1 MWPPSPRNYRNR
13 SPDQPER
20 INHSYKENPTKEA
33 LPMTDSSPI
42 DPARTAL
49 LVMDYQAGIL
59 ARLPEAE
66 SLLTRTAAAIDI
78 VRRSGGLLG
87 YVRVAFEDADY
98 AAIPA
103 ANKMA
108 GNVAAAGSAF
118 HSDSP
123 TSAVHDQ
130 LAPQPGDIVVRK
142 TRVGAFSTTDLDAQL
157 RERGIDTLIL
167 AGLSTSGV
175 VLSTVRDGAD
185 RDYRILVLADAC
197 ADPQPNVH
205 QFLLEYVFPRQADV
219 ITIAELPGLLGAP
232 AS

>member
-1 MWPPSPRNYRNR
+1 
-13 SPDQPER
+13 
-20 INHSYKENPTKEA
+20 
-33 LPMTDSSPI
+33 MTDSPSPI

-66 SLLTRTAAAIDI
+66 ALLARAAEAIDI
-78 VRRSGGLLG
+78 VRRSGGHLG

-103 ANKMA
+103 TNRMA
-108 GNVAAAGSAF
+108 ANVAAAGDAF

-123 TSAVHDQ
+123 TSAVHERV
-130 LAPQPGDIVVRK
+130 APQAGDIVVRK
-142 TRVGAFSTTDLDAQL
+142 IRVGAFSTTDLDEQL
-157 RERGIDTLIL
+157 RERGIETLIL

-185 RDYRILVLADAC
+185 RDYRLLVLADAC
-197 ADPQPNVH
+197 ADPQPSVH
-205 QFLLEYVFPRQADV
+205 EFLLEYVFPRQADV
-219 ITIAELPGLLGAP
+219 VTIAELPDLLGAP
-232 AS
+232 VS